1 MNFSHLH
8 THSHYSLLEAVPQ
21 IGDLVDKAKSLG
33 YKSLALTD
41 TNNLYAAIEFQ
52 KECKGAGIKSIIGC
66 EISVCEKS
74 MYEEINT
81 TTNRTFKLVLLVRNE
96 PGYWNL
102 VKLVSRAHIEPK
114 GKAKPCVD
122 LNELKKHREGL
133 ICLTGLNESYL
144 WEKLRQDD
152 FDSAK
157 MFLEELKYIFYPE
170 EETQNHKFILEG
182 DAETFKEDESM
193 KKIRDNLFVEIGI
206 GDTPEGRQVRE
217 NAIKLAKE
225 VNLPIVAGSNSHYLN
240 LGDRAAQKVVMGIS
254 NEIDGKERFNRVF
267 KNSNFSFHTPQEIE
281 KYFGDIP
288 EAIQN
293 AGKIADACNFTIV
306 LGKWVFPKVEI
317 PDGKN
322 PDEYLRE
329 ITFKGFARR
338 NMPQNEVTL
347 ARVNYELDVIKM
359 KGYANYFLCVADLLR
374 AAKEKNILTNIRG
387 SVSGSLVT
395 YLSGITNIDPLE
407 FEIPFERFLNPD
419 RPSAPDIDMDYADNR
434 REEMVEY
441 VKEKYGVDKI
451 AQIGTFGTMAARAA
465 VRDVARSMGYP
476 YMVGDR
482 ISKLVP
488 MGSQGFPMTL
498 ARALQ
503 EEPEFKKDYDENR
516 ETKEI
521 VDMAMRIEGNVRHM
535 GVHAAGVLI
544 SPSDL
549 NDFTPIQFDPKGE
562 GKVISQYDMYSVED
576 AGLLKFDFLGLG
588 NLAIIADAIDMIEK
602 NHGVKLDYDT
612 IDMKD
617 KKTFEM
623 LTRGETTD
631 TFQLNGT
638 GMTKFLMELAPTSV
652 NDINAMVALYRPGPL
667 QFIPEYIRRK
677 NNPNIIKYLD
687 PALEPILQKT
697 YGILV
702 YQDDLLMMAHKLAGY
717 SWGEV
722 DKFRKAVGKKIPEE
736 MAKQKNQFIEGCVK
750 HSGWE
755 KKKAEELWAWIEPFA
770 AYGFNKAHSVSYGRV
785 AYVTAYL
792 KANYPTE
799 YMTAVLHSEEGEVD
813 KVAVSVKEAK
823 RLGIL
828 ISPPNVNYSEDHF
841 SSIQSKDRS
850 IEPDTI
856 VFGLNTIKNL
866 GSDAVAAIVK
876 ERKVNGK
883 YKNLSDFLRRVDK
896 KSLNKKSIE
905 ALTNSGA
912 FDDFRLTDG
921 DRSQIYLNI
930 EDILA
935 YQKQIHDTH
944 AGEMSLFGDMA
955 DVADLKL
962 KKVTPL
968 DRKETLRLERE
979 LLGLYLSGHP
989 LDPWRDMLKQRT
1001 FNVQRILQNGKD
1013 GDSVDFAG
1021 IITSTKLMLTK
1032 KKDKM
1037 AFLQAADLDAE
1048 IEIVVFPKTF
1058 EMVKD
1063 KMVKD
1068 TPLRFFGRVS
1078 LKNKDQND
1086 NEPEE
1091 KKVRDDGTEA
1101 KSYGNKAI
1109 ILEDMKTI

>member
-1 MNFSHLH
+1 MNFTPLH
-8 THSHYSLLEAVPQ
+8 NHSHYSLLEAVPQ
-21 IGDLVDKAKSLG
+21 IPDIVEKAKNLG
-33 YKSLALTD
+33 YKTIALTD
-41 TNNLYAAIEFQ
+41 TNNLYGAIEFQ
-52 KECKGAGIKSIIGC
+52 KECKALGLKSIIGC
-66 EISVCEKS
+66 EISVAEKS
-74 MYEEINT
+74 MHEEISS
-81 TTNRTFKLVLLVRNE
+81 TNRIFKLVLLVRKE
-96 PGYWNL
+96 AGYWNL
-102 VKLVSRAHIEPK
+102 VKLVSKAHIEPK
-114 GKAKPCVD
+114 GKRYPYVD

-144 WEKLRQDD
+144 NEKLRQDD
-152 FDSAK
+152 FESSK
-157 MFLEELKYIFYPE
+157 IFLEELKYIFFPE
-170 EETQNHKFILEG
+170 EDVQNHKFILDGKE
-182 DAETFKEDESM
+182 DTFIEDESV
-193 KKIRDNLFVEIGI
+193 KPIKHNLFIEIGI
-206 GDTPEGRQVRE
+206 GDTPEGKLVRD
-217 NAIKLAKE
+217 NSLKLARE

-240 LGDRAAQKVVMGIS
+240 LGDRAAQKVLMGIS

-267 KNSNFSFHTPQEIE
+267 KNSNYSFHTPQEIE
-281 KYFGDIP
+281 RYFGDIP
-288 EAIQN
+288 EAILN
-293 AGKIADACNFTIV
+293 ADKIGKACNFSIT

-317 PDGKN
+317 PEGKN

-338 NMPQNEVTL
+338 NMPQNDITL

-498 ARALQ
+498 ERALR

-549 NDFTPIQFDPKGE
+549 NDFTPIQYDPKGE

-588 NLAIIADAIDMIEK
+588 NLAIIADAIEMIAK
-602 NHGVKLDYDT
+602 NRGVYLDYDT

-677 NNPNIIKYLD
+677 NNPAIIKYLD

-823 RLGIL
+823 RLGIK

-841 SSIQSKDRS
+841 SI
-850 IEPDTI
+850 ILGIPDTI

-866 GSDAVAAIVK
+866 GSDAVSAIVK
-876 ERKVNGK
+876 ERNANGK
-883 YKNLSDFLRRVDK
+883 FKNLSDFIKRIDK

-905 ALTNSGA
+905 ALINSGA
-912 FDDFRLTDG
+912 FDDFG
-921 DRSQIYLNI
+921 NRSQMFLNI

-944 AGEMSLFGDMA
+944 AGETSLFGEIEE
-955 DVADLKL
+955 VSDLKL
-962 KKVTPL
+962 KPVQAQ
-968 DRKETLRLERE
+968 DRKDVLRQERE

-989 LDPWRDMLKQRT
+989 LDPWKDMLAQRT
-1001 FNVQRILQNGKD
+1001 FNVQRILQNGKE

-1021 IITSTKLMLTK
+1021 IITATKLMLTK

-1037 AFLQAADLDAE
+1037 AFVQAADLEGE

-1063 KMVKD
+1063 RLVKD
-1068 TPLRFFGRVS
+1068 VPLRFFGRVS
-1078 LKNKDQND
+1078 LKNKDQNGD
-1086 NEPEE
+1086 DDMQE
-1091 KKVRDDGTEA
+1091 KKVRDDGSEA

-1109 ILEDMKTI
+1109 ILEELKTI

>member
-1 MNFSHLH
+1 MTFTHLH
-8 THSHYSLLEAVPQ
+8 THSHFSLLEAVPQ
-21 IGDLVDKAKSLG
+21 IGDLVEKAKSLG
-33 YKSLALTD
+33 YQSLALTD
-41 TNNLYAAIEFQ
+41 NNNLYGAIEFQ
-52 KECKGAGIKSIIGC
+52 KECKYAGIKSIIGV
-66 EISVCEKS
+66 EISVVEKS
-74 MYEEINT
+74 MWEEINT
-81 TTNRTFKLVLLVRNE
+81 STNRIFKLVLLCKDQV
-96 PGYWNL
+96 GYKNL
-102 VKLVSRAHIEPK
+102 IKLVSHAHILPK
-114 GKAKPCVD
+114 GKFAPCVD
-122 LNELKKHREGL
+122 LEELEKHSEGL
-133 ICLTGLNESYL
+133 ICLSGLTESYL
-144 WEKLRQDD
+144 TEKLRNEDVGQAGNYLLRLKEI
-152 FDSAK
+152 FGINN
-157 MFLEELKYIFYPE
+157 FYIEL
-170 EETQNHKFILEG
+170 
-182 DAETFKEDESM
+182 
-193 KKIRDNLFVEIGI
+193 GI
-206 GDTPEGRQVRE
+206 GDTEEGKKVRE
-217 NAIKLAKE
+217 LSVQLSKKL
-225 VNLPIVAGSNSHYLN
+225 NIPLVASSNSHYLN
-240 LGDRAAQKVVMGIS
+240 LGDRAAQKVLMGIS
-254 NEIDGKERFNRVF
+254 NEIDGKEKFNRVY
-267 KNSNFSFHTPQEIE
+267 KNGNFSFHTPQEVE
-281 KYFGDIP
+281 KYFSDIP
-288 EAIQN
+288 EAIEN
-293 AGKIADACNFTIV
+293 TEKIADDCNLEIT
-306 LGKWVFPKVEI
+306 LGNWVFPKIEI
-317 PDGKN
+317 PDNKN
-322 PDEYLRE
+322 PDDYLRE
-329 ITFKGFARR
+329 ITFAGFERR
-338 NMPQNEVTL
+338 KMEQNGVTL
-347 ARVNYELDVIKM
+347 KRVNYELDVIKM

-482 ISKLVP
+482 ISKLIP

-498 ARALQ
+498 ERALTD
-503 EEPEFKKDYDENR
+503 EPDFKRDYDENR

-521 VDMAMRIEGNVRHM
+521 VDMAKRIEGNVRHI

-562 GKVISQYDMYSVED
+562 GKIISQYDMYSVED

-588 NLAIIADAIDMIEK
+588 NLAIIADAIEMIYK
-602 NHGVKLDYDT
+602 NYGVQLDYDT

-667 QFIPEYIRRK
+667 QFIPEYIKRK
-677 NNPNIIKYLD
+677 NNPEIITYLD
-687 PALEPILQKT
+687 EALRPILEKT

-736 MAKQKNQFIEGCVK
+736 MAKQKEQFINGCVS
-750 HSGWE
+750 HSSWE
-755 KKKAEELWAWIEPFA
+755 KKKATELWTWIEPFA

-813 KVAVSVKEAK
+813 KVAISVKECS
-823 RLGIL
+823 RLGII
-828 ISPPNVNYSEDHF
+828 ISPPNVNYSENHF
-841 SSIQSKDRS
+841 TIIKGKDNS
-850 IEPDTI
+850 PDTI

-866 GSDAVAAIVK
+866 GSNAVEEIVK
-876 ERKVNGK
+876 QRNQDGK
-883 YKNLSDFLRRVDK
+883 FKNLSDFIKRVDK
-896 KSLNKKSIE
+896 KTTNKKSLE
-905 ALTNSGA
+905 ALINSGA
-912 FDDFRLTDG
+912 FDDFTKNDG
-921 DRSQIYLNI
+921 DRSKMFLNI
-930 EDILA
+930 EDILS
-935 YQKQIHDTH
+935 YQMQIHDTH
-944 AGEMSLFGDMA
+944 AGEMSLFGEME
-955 DVADLKL
+955 DVSDLKL
-962 KKVTPL
+962 KKVEPL
-968 DRKETLRLERE
+968 TRKEILKNERE

-989 LDPWRDMLKQRT
+989 LDPWREILKQRQI
-1001 FNVQRILQNGKD
+1001 NISKINKEIKD
-1013 GDSVDFAG
+1013 GASVDFAG
-1021 IITSTKLMLTK
+1021 IVTSVKMMLTK

-1037 AFLQAADLDAE
+1037 AFIQVADLDDE
-1048 IEIVVFPKTF
+1048 IEVVVFPKAYELF
-1058 EMVKD
+1058 KD
-1063 KMVKD
+1063 KIVRD
-1068 TPLRFFGRVS
+1068 TPMLFRGKVS
-1078 LKNKDQND
+1078 LKNKDENKSENAD
-1086 NEPEE
+1086 AHE

-1101 KSYGNKAI
+1101 KNYGNKAI
-1109 ILEDMKTI
+1109 ILDEIKTI